1 MSAYENEQI
10 RQMGKALNEYSHA
23 MSELAEA
30 EEIDG
35 RLIMTSPIKELCIG
49 VGVATGIFFAGITIW
64 AWIDG
69 ADTWIIVE
77 FLLLVLLSVYC
88 MGMGLFYKVVLTSEK
103 ITRYSSFFRIPKS
116 IPLKKIT
123 RVVVIGGGDKIKLY
137 RGRIK
142 VLSLHPDL
150 AGGCMGCLKYLEKA
164 GIRIEYKGHSKLYY
178 ALRKY

>member
-35 RLIMTSPIKELCIG
+35 KLIMTSPIKELCIG
-49 VGVATGIFFAGITIW
+49 AGVPTEIFWIGFMIW

-69 ADTWIIVE
+69 ERGFGFWGAIPAVI
-77 FLLLVLLSVYC
+77 LSLYC
-88 MGMGLFYKVVLTSEK
+88 IGMGVFYKVVLTPEK

-178 ALRKY
+178 AWRKY

>member
-1 MSAYENEQI
+1 MSAYDNEMK
-10 RQMGKALNEYSHA
+10 RQMGKAVNEYSHA

-30 EEIDG
+30 KEVDG
-35 RLIMTSPIKELCIG
+35 KLIMTSPIKELCIG
-49 VGVATGIFFAGITIW
+49 VGGVGDVFFAGVTFY
-64 AWIDG
+64 AWRDG
-69 ADTWIIVE
+69 TDTWVIVG
-77 FLLLVLLSVYC
+77 FLLFVLLGIYII
-88 MGMGLFYKVVLTSEK
+88 GMGLFYKVVLTPEK

-164 GIRIEYKGHSKLYY
+164 GIRIEYKGHSKLYH